1 MEQLLVV
8 ALIAALPLSIFM
20 MIAKMTGNKIITFIF
35 LKLPSLIILI
45 VAIQYFLKLY
55 KII

>member
-35 LKLPSLIILI
+35 LKLPGLIILI